1 VRAEAVDG
9 KGKPSTAPEGKWPW
23 GSNGPGGLPG
33 ETEYLGMEV
42 RMPSLNQNQK
52 PSWEA
57 QLISAG
63 LITDAQLDLAL
74 REHQRG
80 GAPLGEVLVQLGF
93 VAPATLAKFL
103 AQEAEAKVVN
113 MGEVSVDR
121 EVLSLIPVDLARR
134 FRVMP
139 LWRVNGTL
147 SVAMADPFDVLAVDT
162 LRQVTGMA
170 IEVTAAPV
178 GDILNCID
186 LHYSRNEVIKE
197 SIDQLWDEQGQEP
210 AQALEAVLGR
220 VAVTDEDAPVIN
232 LVRQIITRAVN
243 RRASDLHFEPE
254 ERMMR
259 VRARLDGVLHPDV
272 LIPKTMQSAVSTR
285 VKILADLDL
294 TETHVP
300 QDGRASLIV
309 GGRQVNLRVS
319 SLPTNHG
326 ENIVVRILDPSAQL
340 ATLSALGLAPKVEQ
354 AFREFVDRPYGVVLV
369 TGPTGSGKTTTL
381 YAVLKAVATMEV
393 STFTLE
399 DPIEYR
405 MPLVRQTQVHEE
417 IGLTFS
423 AGLRALLRQ
432 DPDIILV
439 GETRDTE
446 TAQLMVRA
454 ALTGHLVFS
463 TLHTNDAAGAIP
475 RLVDMGVEPYLLPA
489 SLIAVLAQRLVRTLC
504 PHCKQEISDPARV
517 FAQSRLTPPA
527 GEPRLWR
534 GAGCPHCNR
543 SGFKGRQGI
552 FELMGVDERFH
563 DPIVNRAGAPEYL
576 RRAREAG
583 MRTMFED
590 GLDKALRGETTIEE
604 LLRVTRL
611 APQ

>member
-1 VRAEAVDG
+1 MA
-9 KGKPSTAPEGKWPW
+9 
-23 GSNGPGGLPG
+23 
-33 ETEYLGMEV
+33 
-42 RMPSLNQNQK
+42 SLTQHREQ
-52 PSWEA
+52 SWEA
-57 QLISAG
+57 QLITAG
-63 LITDAQLDLAL
+63 LLTDAQLDLAL

-93 VAPATLAKFL
+93 VAPAALTDFL
-103 AQEAEAKVVN
+103 AREASAKVVKLDQ
-113 MGEVSVDR
+113 VSVDH
-121 EVLSLIPVDLARR
+121 EVLALVPLELARR
-134 FRVMP
+134 YRVMP

-147 SVAMADPFDVLAVDT
+147 TVAMADPFDVLAVDT
-162 LRQVTGMA
+162 LRQVTGLA
-170 IEVTAAPV
+170 IEVTAASAP
-178 GDILNCID
+178 DILNFLD
-186 LHYSRNEVIKE
+186 LYYARGETIKE
-197 SIDQLWDEQGQEP
+197 SIDRIWEEKSHEQAQPLDE
-210 AQALEAVLGR
+210 LLGR
-220 VAVTDEDAPVIN
+220 MSATDEDAPVIN

-243 RRASDLHFEPE
+243 RKASDLHFEPE
-254 ERMMR
+254 EQMMR
-259 VRARLDGVLHPDV
+259 VRARLDGVLYQDV
-272 LIPKTMQSAVSTR
+272 LIPKAMQSAVATR
-285 VKILADLDL
+285 MKILADLDL

-300 QDGRASLIV
+300 QDGRASIIV

-319 SLPTNHG
+319 SLPTAYG
-326 ENIVVRILDPSAQL
+326 ENIVARILDPSAQPVSL
-340 ATLSALGLAPKVEQ
+340 PLLGFAPDVEKAL
-354 AFREFVDRPYGVVLV
+354 REFVDRPYGVVLV
-369 TGPTGSGKTTTL
+369 TGPTGSGKTSTL
-381 YAVLKAVATMEV
+381 YAVLKEVATVEV

-405 MPLVRQTQVHEE
+405 MPLVRQTQVKEE

-423 AGLRALLRQ
+423 AGLRSLLRQ

-504 PHCKQEISDPARV
+504 PECRQEIENPAQV

-527 GEPRLWR
+527 GELHLWR
-534 GAGCPHCNR
+534 GTGCAHCNR
-543 SGFKGRQGI
+543 RGFKGRQGI
-552 FELMGVDERFH
+552 FELMAVDERFH
-563 DPIVNRAGAPEYL
+563 DPIVHRAGAPEYL
-576 RRAREAG
+576 RLAQEAG
-583 MRTMFED
+583 MRTMFDD
-590 GLDKALRGETTIEE
+590 GLAKALRGVTTIEE